1 VAVPYGDDPE
11 ADGPAG
17 FIAPIGPVGRD
28 ANLDSADAVLGEER
42 EGKNG
47 EEDESKHGLT

>member
-1 VAVPYGDDPE
+1 VE
-11 ADGPAG
+11 ADGLAG

-28 ANLDSADAVLGEER
+28 PNLNSADAVLGDPS

-47 EEDESKHGLT
+47 EEYESKHGLT